1 MKIFEAPRS
10 TSANGWTLFNYIC
23 ITILI
28 TTFFILITDNDLV
41 NGLKTS
47 IRATA
52 RFSFIL
58 FLITFTA
65 SGLVTLVPAPS
76 TKYILRNRKWL
87 GLAFAFSHFVHA
99 LLIFSLACSSDD
111 YRSSFDAFD
120 NASGF
125 VGYVFIVLMTA
136 TSFKPTRRFVGE
148 RNWRM
153 LHTSGMWIFAYI
165 FWKTNYELLPQG
177 ALYVICLNVMSSA
190 IAVQLIAKIAREIKL
205 NSRGQKI

>member
-1 MKIFEAPRS
+1 MKISEAPRS
-10 TSANGWTLFNYIC
+10 TRANGWTLFNYIG

-28 TTFFILITDNDLV
+28 TTLFILITDKDLV
-41 NGLKTS
+41 GSLKTA

-58 FLITFTA
+58 FVITFTA
-65 SGLVTLVPAPS
+65 SGLVALVPAPL
-76 TKYILRNRKWL
+76 TKYILRNRKWV

-99 LLIFSLACSSDD
+99 ILIFSLACSSDD

-125 VGYVFIVLMTA
+125 VGYAFIVLMTI

-148 RNWRM
+148 RNWRI
-153 LHTSGMWIFAYI
+153 LHTSGMWLFAYI
-165 FWKTNYELLPQG
+165 FWKTNYELLAQG
-177 ALYVICLNVMSSA
+177 ALYVICLNVMSCA
-190 IAVQLIAKIAREIKL
+190 IAVQLMAKIARQIKVKSHL
-205 NSRGQKI
+205 QKT

>member
-1 MKIFEAPRS
+1 MKILEAPRS
-10 TSANGWTLFNYIC
+10 TNANGWTLFNYIG
-23 ITILI
+23 IAILV
-28 TTFFILITDNDLV
+28 TTLFILVTDNDLV
-41 NGLKTS
+41 NSLKTA

-58 FLITFTA
+58 FIITFTA
-65 SGLVTLVPAPS
+65 SGLLTLVPAPL

-99 LLIFSLACSSDD
+99 VLIFSLACASDD
-111 YRSSFDAFD
+111 YRSSFSAFD

-125 VGYVFIVLMTA
+125 VGYAFLVLMTI

-148 RNWRM
+148 RNWRI

-165 FWKTNYELLPQG
+165 FWKTNYDLLPQS
-177 ALYVICLNVMSSA
+177 ALYVVCLNLMSCA
-190 IAVQLIAKIAREIKL
+190 IAVQLIAKIARHIKVKSHL
-205 NSRGQKI
+205 QKT